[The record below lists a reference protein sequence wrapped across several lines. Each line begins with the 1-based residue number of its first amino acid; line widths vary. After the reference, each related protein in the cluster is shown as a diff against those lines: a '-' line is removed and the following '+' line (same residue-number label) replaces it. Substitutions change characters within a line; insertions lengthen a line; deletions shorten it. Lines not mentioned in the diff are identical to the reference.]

1 LLTAAVRFLLIKKK
15 PDQKIGF
22 FLGRGCRNRTYANGF
37 GDRRTT
43 TIRIPLNR
51 RGRRDVWL
59 FGFLVL
65 GVLLAP
71 LAKLFHHQPVLVQ
84 FLIFPGMIVDV
95 VTDRAFHLD
104 QIVL

>member
-1 LLTAAVRFLLIKKK
+1 
-15 PDQKIGF
+15 
-22 FLGRGCRNRTYANGF
+22 
-37 GDRRTT
+37 
-43 TIRIPLNR
+43 
-51 RGRRDVWL
+51 
-59 FGFLVL
+59 VL